1 MSWDRPPQSLRDR
14 GGGAGKGRLWPGTD
28 GPQVS
33 AYTQWPIVMEQRAR
47 KLMVR
52 QQLLPRVEELGLEL
66 G

>member
-1 MSWDRPPQSLRDR
+1 MSWDRLPQSLGDR
-14 GGGAGKGRLWPGTD
+14 GGGAGKGRLWPGRG

-33 AYTQWPIVMEQRAR
+33 AHTQRPIVMEQRAR
-47 KLMVR
+47 KLVVP